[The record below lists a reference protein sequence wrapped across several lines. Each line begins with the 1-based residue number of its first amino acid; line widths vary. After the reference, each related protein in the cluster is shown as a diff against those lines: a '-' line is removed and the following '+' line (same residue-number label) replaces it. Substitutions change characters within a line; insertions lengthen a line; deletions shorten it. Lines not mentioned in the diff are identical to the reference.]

1 MGSKFLKL
9 RQQLDELGYLQDLV
23 PECIPLVEK
32 LLLDLNTTTT
42 SLQKYMKIS
51 QHALEERDFL
61 ELGAEPYKCD
71 NAKLIRECNDLH
83 QAFIHFKEQHEKI
96 QRDLRRQASNL
107 QTQLDNCSLE
117 KNKLI
122 GQIQTLEKEKYRK
135 GSKLNAA
142 KDALCK
148 SKPNVNIDSAMAS
161 AKNTNAELKRQL
173 KDLEDKHLQLTEDNT
188 VLKNQVKT
196 RDEQIERL
204 QSLMEGGRSYNSASK
219 NCCYKNID
227 RQIVILQDEVTRL
240 KKEKSELEM
249 QIKEAIAKQHE
260 AMKRALHLAERNRQL
275 EKELKDVDEIALAVE
290 AECNNT
296 VKGNSEKVARLQDR
310 INESLVLIQNLERD
324 NTKLKHAKLELSA
337 DLDSVKLEKNHLQA
351 QLKKEEDDKKKLTD
365 KINSFTIIEND
376 LNLEIDRLSKLSSE
390 YKRRIAE
397 LEAQHT
403 HKFGEKLDSVKEDV
417 TRSTQEVQS
426 NVEQLIMKS
435 KKTHKKSCKKSNKS
449 PTKNR
454 SPTRTE
460 PVKSSID
467 NAESNKKCCCESGNC
482 IKNLRDLLDKE
493 VEYREVHA
501 KQSMEDLRQE
511 KEFYMK
517 EYHRALEQLR
527 NVPNYEISENG
538 IAQLKQQLKDKENQ
552 IKQLEDEIQKMNWE
566 KSQTLKGE
574 LPGQTYS
581 KVPCTKSTCRIRER
595 ELEIKSQD
603 LKYIEME
610 NNNLKAKLQSINESA
625 LFNEERMKKAFKDM
639 EEHIRKLEDERRDLV
654 KTELTHR
661 SNMSHLEDDYRSAL
675 DQLQKTQQELNAQ
688 RANYAQLKLLHEQ
701 TDRSLSE
708 VQVQLI
714 RAQSE
719 LANYQSKVKDSS
731 RDSLAYDK
739 EIARLKSD
747 IQIMQAN
754 LTKIDREKDDLMNNL
769 DTKTEK
775 VALLEDNLASK
786 SKMIS
791 KLEDELKELNRRLSK
806 HLTESSSQDQIV
818 RSKQKDLEILE
829 QDYEKERQLRE
840 AAILENKRLQNDLSS
855 VSYDCREARNE
866 LDLYKRQVED
876 LKRQL
881 QHYVAEVK
889 RTEDLI
895 SQKELER
902 SELLDQ
908 FRSLSQEANIL
919 ESNNHTLETEANQSK
934 IQLSV
939 ALDHT
944 SELERNMQHQESIM
958 KSYEKQ
964 ISELTSQVARLEV
977 QLKQILIEKE
987 HCNVELK
994 QMGDLCVKLD
1004 KDKDDLKSELSNR
1017 EDRRS
1022 NIQMLSEKL
1031 SSEKVTLQK
1040 ALEQERSSLEA
1051 VEKLLND
1058 SRRDLTEHRLLNQD
1072 LQREVN
1078 RLKQKV
1084 EELEE
1089 RLSKFGRKGQF
1100 SSLLSTKTLT
1110 QPPGK
1115 FHGSDGILQGAINL
1129 THINNQEENMHIEPS
1144 EIKKDHIFRANSSKA
1159 LSEDYHLST
1168 CSIQSTK
1175 TLVAVSEKKQ
1185 ASVNLRNS
1193 VIDLT
1198 KLDQNNI
1205 DCFEQC
1211 DRVQC
1216 PLHQKL
1222 FFNANQLNKEPK
1234 TCKHCKNACNASEG
1248 TNIDVERN
1256 HQAEDGEISSDNVSK
1271 CVDFAIEVSDKQ
1283 PDRILN
1289 KKVTPGKDNALNAKA
1304 DKTVKNRELSERSV
1318 TSTKTLIVEK
1328 KDELRNS
1335 TKGVMDLHRI
1345 DYSPGAD
1352 TAKNE
1357 KIVRNLD
1364 AIRRGA
1370 IAKQLASND
1379 QHLPKNDT
1387 VSECLKH
1394 YKTKLGGRPLTPI
1407 NTSNG
1412 SNLCFENKCSDYIL
1426 RKNTRQLEQA
1436 HDRWKSSK
1444 KIEDEVEH
1452 QRNRK
1457 IVERSPSCEKKRF
1470 GSSSESSV
1478 VTSLEAAN
1486 LKSNEVITE
1495 VFRYTDKS
1503 HKDEKIAEPTDSNVH
1518 KMYPELSQL
1527 NSERSKINSP
1537 NNKNCA
1543 ENLPHKYRV
1552 SDSPATQKNNE
1563 VYATFD
1569 KPEDSSAVFRKVF
1582 LVDGVGLECQCCI
1595 SSYKIAKH

>member
-148 SKPNVNIDSAMAS
+148 SKPNINIDSAMAS

-204 QSLMEGGRSYNSASK
+204 QSLMEGGRSYNSAK
-219 NCCYKNID
+219 
-227 RQIVILQDEVTRL
+227 
-240 KKEKSELEM
+240 
-249 QIKEAIAKQHE
+249 AIAKQHE

-296 VKGNSEKVARLQDR
+296 VKGNSEKVARNLFYNCDFLFDRLQDR

-365 KINSFTIIEND
+365 KINSFTII
-376 LNLEIDRLSKLSSE
+376 
-390 YKRRIAE
+390 
-397 LEAQHT
+397 
-403 HKFGEKLDSVKEDV
+403 EKLDSVKEDV

-791 KLEDELKELNRRLSK
+791 KLEDELKELNRRLS
-806 HLTESSSQDQIV
+806 LQW
-818 RSKQKDLEILE
+818 KQWLVLLFC
-829 QDYEKERQLRE
+829 YLW
-840 AAILENKRLQNDLSS
+840 LY
-855 VSYDCREARNE
+855 VS
-866 LDLYKRQVED
+866 
-876 LKRQL
+876 
-881 QHYVAEVK
+881 
-889 RTEDLI
+889 
-895 SQKELER
+895 
-902 SELLDQ
+902 
-908 FRSLSQEANIL
+908 
-919 ESNNHTLETEANQSK
+919 
-934 IQLSV
+934 
-939 ALDHT
+939 
-944 SELERNMQHQESIM
+944 
-958 KSYEKQ
+958 
-964 ISELTSQVARLEV
+964 
-977 QLKQILIEKE
+977 
-987 HCNVELK
+987 
-994 QMGDLCVKLD
+994 
-1004 KDKDDLKSELSNR
+1004 
-1017 EDRRS
+1017 
-1022 NIQMLSEKL
+1022 
-1031 SSEKVTLQK
+1031 
-1040 ALEQERSSLEA
+1040 
-1051 VEKLLND
+1051 
-1058 SRRDLTEHRLLNQD
+1058 
-1072 LQREVN
+1072 
-1078 RLKQKV
+1078 
-1084 EELEE
+1084 
-1089 RLSKFGRKGQF
+1089 
-1100 SSLLSTKTLT
+1100 
-1110 QPPGK
+1110 
-1115 FHGSDGILQGAINL
+1115 GAWNL
-1129 THINNQEENMHIEPS
+1129 
-1144 EIKKDHIFRANSSKA
+1144 
-1159 LSEDYHLST
+1159 
-1168 CSIQSTK
+1168 
-1175 TLVAVSEKKQ
+1175 
-1185 ASVNLRNS
+1185 
-1193 VIDLT
+1193 
-1198 KLDQNNI
+1198 
-1205 DCFEQC
+1205 
-1211 DRVQC
+1211 
-1216 PLHQKL
+1216 
-1222 FFNANQLNKEPK
+1222 
-1234 TCKHCKNACNASEG
+1234 
-1248 TNIDVERN
+1248 
-1256 HQAEDGEISSDNVSK
+1256 
-1271 CVDFAIEVSDKQ
+1271 
-1283 PDRILN
+1283 
-1289 KKVTPGKDNALNAKA
+1289 
-1304 DKTVKNRELSERSV
+1304 
-1318 TSTKTLIVEK
+1318 
-1328 KDELRNS
+1328 
-1335 TKGVMDLHRI
+1335 
-1345 DYSPGAD
+1345 
-1352 TAKNE
+1352 
-1357 KIVRNLD
+1357 
-1364 AIRRGA
+1364 
-1370 IAKQLASND
+1370 
-1379 QHLPKNDT
+1379 
-1387 VSECLKH
+1387 
-1394 YKTKLGGRPLTPI
+1394 
-1407 NTSNG
+1407 
-1412 SNLCFENKCSDYIL
+1412 
-1426 RKNTRQLEQA
+1426 
-1436 HDRWKSSK
+1436 
-1444 KIEDEVEH
+1444 
-1452 QRNRK
+1452 
-1457 IVERSPSCEKKRF
+1457 
-1470 GSSSESSV
+1470 
-1478 VTSLEAAN
+1478 
-1486 LKSNEVITE
+1486 
-1495 VFRYTDKS
+1495 
-1503 HKDEKIAEPTDSNVH
+1503 
-1518 KMYPELSQL
+1518 
-1527 NSERSKINSP
+1527 
-1537 NNKNCA
+1537 
-1543 ENLPHKYRV
+1543 
-1552 SDSPATQKNNE
+1552 
-1563 VYATFD
+1563 
-1569 KPEDSSAVFRKVF
+1569 
-1582 LVDGVGLECQCCI
+1582 
-1595 SSYKIAKH
+1595 